1 MRLASFAVQRFQFT
15 LVVFFLLVALGFY
28 AFSQIPRQEDPHF
41 DIPILA
47 VVAVLPG
54 ADPVDME
61 KLVAE
66 PIEDALDSLDD
77 VKKTWSQIE
86 AGVATVRVEFDW
98 SKDAEKKYDEAI
110 REINTI
116 RSSLPKELRS
126 LDIIKANPG
135 NVNIVQFALVSP
147 RADYRQMHAAAEALK
162 DRFEQVQGVR
172 TADWWGVPEPEIQI
186 ALDLV
191 RLAQLKIPLT
201 RVLDAIDSENADIP
215 GGAVDVGTRR
225 FNIKATGGYDS
236 LDEVAN
242 TVITAA
248 NGRIVRL
255 RDVAQV
261 RWGEEET
268 AHITRFNGRRAAFVT
283 ASQKDGY
290 NIFDVRA
297 ALYAEAADFAT
308 TLPPDIRLEAGFDQ
322 AKNVQKRLG
331 RLTFDL
337 GLAIALVLVTLL
349 PLGLRAASVVMVS
362 IPLSM
367 AVGMAALYLAGFS
380 LNQLAIAGF
389 VLAIGLLVDDSIVVT
404 ENIARF
410 LREGHSR
417 REAAIRATEQIWLA
431 VLGCTATLLFAFLPL
446 FFLSEGSGKFVR
458 SMPTAVTFTIIAS
471 LLVSLTIIPF
481 LASRWLPERSDPHGN
496 RFLQLLQ
503 RGIRAFY
510 RPLLAWSL
518 GHPRKLVAITG
529 MLFVASLGLV
539 PMLGVSL
546 FPLADVPQ
554 FIVTVDAPP
563 GASVAETDRAVKHVE
578 QRLLADP
585 AVQYVYSNAGHGNPQ
600 IFYNVFMRET
610 RSNIGELFV
619 QLHAYDPKTTPALY
633 DRWREEFGNYPAAQ
647 IIIKPFENG
656 PPVEAPIA
664 IRITGPEL
672 AELDRLAAAVAA
684 AMHAT
689 EGTRDVAN
697 PVRLKRTDINLGI
710 DSDKSALLGVPAAS
724 IDRTVRL
731 AIAGESIGKFR
742 DDNGDDFDIVVRLPL
757 IDETQRLSAL
767 DAIYVDNVSG
777 APVPLAQ
784 LGTPAFETAPASIS
798 HYKRVRSV
806 TVTAYVATGHNPEAV
821 TAALMKKLET
831 IELKPG
837 YRFGVGGAVE
847 ARQQSFAGLTVAGLV
862 ALFGILAVLI
872 LEFGSFKTT
881 AVVATV
887 IPLGIMGGLA
897 TLALTGY
904 SVSFMAGIGFVA
916 LIGIEIKNSI
926 LLVDFTNRLRQQ
938 GVPLIDAIQQAGE
951 VRFLP
956 IFLTSLT
963 AIGGLLPLALQGSG
977 LYSPLAWVIIGGLVS
992 STLLAR
998 LVTPVMYLL
1007 LAPPADGN
1015 EALHAETGRSPAR
1028 AG

>member
-1 MRLASFAVQRFQFT
+1 MRLTAFAVNRFQFT
-15 LVVFFLLVALGFY
+15 LVVFFLLVAIGFY
-28 AFSQIPRQEDPHF
+28 AFTKIPRQEDPHF
-41 DIPILA
+41 DIPIVA
-47 VVAVLPG
+47 VIAVLPG

-86 AGVATVRVEFDW
+86 AGVAVVRVEFDW

-110 REINTI
+110 REINTV
-116 RSSLPKELRS
+116 RAELPKEVRS

-147 RADYRQMHAAAEALK
+147 RADYRQMHDYAEALK
-162 DRFEQVQGVR
+162 DRFEQVRGVR
-172 TADWWGVPEPEIQI
+172 EADWWGLPEPEIQI

-201 RVLDAIDSENADIP
+201 RVVDAIGSENADIP
-215 GGAVDVGTRR
+215 GGAIDVGSRR

-236 LDEVAN
+236 LEEIAN
-242 TVITAA
+242 TVIASS
-248 NGRIVRL
+248 NGRIVHL
-255 RDVAQV
+255 RDVAEV

-268 AHITRFNGRRAAFVT
+268 AHITRFNGKRAAFVT

-290 NIFDVRA
+290 NIFDVRN
-297 ALYAEAADFAT
+297 ALYAEAEDFAK

-322 AKNVQKRLG
+322 AQNVDKRLG
-331 RLTFDL
+331 RLGFDL
-337 GLAIALVLVTLL
+337 GLAVALVLLTLL
-349 PLGLRAASVVMVS
+349 PLGFRAASVVMVS

-410 LREGHSR
+410 LREGYSR

-431 VLGCTATLLFAFLPL
+431 VLGCTATLLLAFLPL
-446 FFLSEGSGKFVR
+446 FFLAEGSGKFVR
-458 SMPTAVTFTIIAS
+458 SMPMAVTFTIIAS
-471 LLVSLTIIPF
+471 LLVSLTVIPF
-481 LASRWLPERSDPHGN
+481 LASRWLPEKSDPHGN
-496 RFLQLLQ
+496 RFLQGLQ
-503 RGIRAFY
+503 HGIRTFY

-518 GHPRKLVAITG
+518 SHPRKLVGITG
-529 MLFVASLGLV
+529 VLFVASLGLV
-539 PMLGVSL
+539 PVLGVSL
-546 FPLADVPQ
+546 FPNADVPQ
-554 FIVTVDAPP
+554 FVITVDAPP
-563 GASVAETDRAVKHVE
+563 GASVAETDRAVKYVE

-585 AVQYVYSNAGHGNPQ
+585 AVKYVYSNAGHGNPQ
-600 IFYNVFMRET
+600 IYYNIFVRET

-619 QLHAYDPKTTPALY
+619 ELHHYDARDTPALY
-633 DRWREEFGNYPAAQ
+633 DRWRQEFSRYPAAQ
-647 IIIKPFENG
+647 IIVKPFENG
-656 PPVEAPIA
+656 PPVEAPVA
-664 IRITGPEL
+664 IRITGNDL
-672 AELDRLAAAVAA
+672 AELDRLAAAVETT
-684 AMHAT
+684 MH
-689 EGTRDVAN
+689 GIDGLRDIAN
-697 PVRLKRTDINLGI
+697 PVRLKRTDIDLGI
-710 DSDKSALLGVPAAS
+710 DADKSALLGVQAAT

-731 AIAGESIGKFR
+731 AIAGERVGSYR

-757 IDETQRLSAL
+757 VNEAQRLSAL
-767 DAIYVDNVSG
+767 DAIYVDNVAG
-777 APVPLAQ
+777 AALPLAQ
-784 LGTPAFETAPASIS
+784 LSNPRFDTAPARIS
-798 HYKRVRSV
+798 HYQRVRSV
-806 TVTAYVATGHNPEAV
+806 TVTAYVATGSNPEAV
-821 TAALMKKLET
+821 TAALLKELGK

-904 SVSFMAGIGFVA
+904 SLSFMAGIGFVA

-938 GVPLIDAIQQAGE
+938 GVSLIDAIQQAGE
-951 VRFLP
+951 IRFLP
-956 IFLTSLT
+956 IFLTSVT

-1007 LAPPADGN
+1007 LAPPVDGHG
-1015 EALHAETGRSPAR
+1015 EATESGVVDAGRP
-1028 AG
+1028 